1 MSATLRRL
9 ADNGAVDAVVTMSA
23 TADFCERA
31 LAPLPSQAGATQQV
45 IADKLGWSRSIVADY
60 AALRKI
66 TPDGWNVVAAF
77 QRGALTTRARPGGS
91 SDHAVTIHPLAAP
104 KSLRV

>member
-1 MSATLRRL
+1 M
-9 ADNGAVDAVVTMSA
+9 VTKSA

-66 TPDGWNVVAAF
+66 APDGWNVVAAF
-77 QRGALTTRARPGGS
+77 QRGALPRSEANATSIVAAATGTETR
-91 SDHAVTIHPLAAP
+91 LA
-104 KSLRV
+104 